1 MCLVQ
6 FVKMYDSVCSMP
18 KNVKWRDG
26 CSFGDKGQ
34 GTQTEDIEHH
44 ISRHK
49 DFNKIRILPENTRE
63 MSVEE
68 YSSLVLPKY
77 ISLSDP
83 KPGDPC
89 YLRLRSF
96 PLVVWLHKF
105 NRTKECHEYLYSE
118 LLQYHAFRSEEE
130 LSRNDEKQCTHNE
143 YIMNE
148 IFVWTQVVNKLL
160 LLLQSFI
167 VKV

>member
-1 MCLVQ
+1 
-6 FVKMYDSVCSMP
+6 MP

-34 GTQTEDIEHH
+34 ATQTEDTEHH
-44 ISRHK
+44 INRHK
-49 DFNKIRILPENTRE
+49 DFHKILILPENTSE

-96 PLVVWLHKF
+96 PLVVWLHKY
-105 NRTKECHEYLYSE
+105 NRTKERHEYIYSE

-130 LSRNDEKQCTHNE
+130 LSRNDEKQCTELYCESVNGE
-143 YIMNE
+143 E
-148 IFVWTQVVNKLL
+148 ITKVVKLKSIL
-160 LLLQSFI
+160 MEHQESVLEGE
-167 VKV
+167 